1 MINYTYHCKF
11 NSQEDKYIAEN
22 CLPIGKVEL
31 YSNPKNKNKK
41 KGEQDNV
48 DYKILKNKNLMLDYS
63 YLMPNKYES
72 GLTKKINKY

>member
-22 CLPIGKVEL
+22 CLPIGKAEL

-41 KGEQDNV
+41 KRWARQCRLQDSE
-48 DYKILKNKNLMLDYS
+48 KQKS
-63 YLMPNKYES
+63 YV
-72 GLTKKINKY
+72 GLQLSNA